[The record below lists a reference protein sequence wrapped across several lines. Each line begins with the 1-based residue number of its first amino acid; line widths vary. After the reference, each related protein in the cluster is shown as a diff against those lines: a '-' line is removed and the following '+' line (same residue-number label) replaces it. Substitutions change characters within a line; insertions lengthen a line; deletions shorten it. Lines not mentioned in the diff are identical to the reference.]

1 LLPRKESK
9 EHDLAS
15 WRKTFG
21 EIGHTSMLGKLARE
35 IAQCMKILLGENMV
49 K

>member
-1 LLPRKESK
+1 MLPRKASK

-21 EIGHTSMLGKLARE
+21 EI
-35 IAQCMKILLGENMV
+35 AQCMKILLGENMV